1 VFEGSRATHNERV
14 EQPMSMNFWM
24 GMGAAKKSAGLK
36 GSKSTNRHDL
46 IVSTLVGILLAV
58 LAVGGLLILLTN
70 H

>member
-1 VFEGSRATHNERV
+1 
-14 EQPMSMNFWM
+14 MSMNFWM

-36 GSKSTNRHDL
+36 GSKSTDRHDL